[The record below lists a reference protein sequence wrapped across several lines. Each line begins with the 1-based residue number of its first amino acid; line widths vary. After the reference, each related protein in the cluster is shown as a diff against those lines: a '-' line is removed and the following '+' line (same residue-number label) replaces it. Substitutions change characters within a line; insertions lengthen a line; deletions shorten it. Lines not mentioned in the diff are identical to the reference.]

1 MKHTPG
7 PWIWGPDYDGLY
19 GAGPDNAGRG
29 LVPWRARRPVLSY
42 QPYEGMWLA
51 HPEAEAN
58 ARLIAAAP
66 EMLDMLKTLAAAG
79 VWPEF
84 SAKLANII
92 AKAEGK

>member
-7 PWIWGPDYDGLY
+7 PWIWGPDYGGLY
-19 GAGPDNAGRG
+19 GAGPDNA
-29 LVPWRARRPVLSY
+29 VLSY

-66 EMLDMLKTLAAAG
+66 EMLDMLETLAAAG

>member
-1 MKHTPG
+1 
-7 PWIWGPDYDGLY
+7 
-19 GAGPDNAGRG
+19 
-29 LVPWRARRPVLSY
+29 
-42 QPYEGMWLA
+42 MWLA

-66 EMLDMLKTLAAAG
+66 EMLDMLETLAAAG